1 MELKIT
7 DLKKTYG
14 NVKALKGINYTF
26 TPGVYGILGAN
37 GAGKSTMINLITDN
51 VSRDKNGGS
60 IMYSDGEDNTVSKEL
75 VDILKLGAKFR
86 GVVGYMPQQQG
97 FYEEFSPKAF
107 LKYMAEI
114 KGVKSVKSVDE
125 AGNVTIKKVNQQ
137 IDELLEVVN
146 LTSVAYKKIGG
157 FSGGMKQ
164 RVLLAQ
170 ALLGDPK
177 ILILDEPTAGLDP
190 KERIG
195 IRNYIAELSRDKII
209 LFATHVVSDIEC
221 IADKVL
227 LLKDGEIIATGTSSQ
242 LIENMQGKVGEVV
255 CTLSDVAD
263 LQGKYHIG
271 NIRQRKNGMVLR
283 LVGDELPEEAVRVDN
298 DIDLEDIINSNKR
311 GRRLYDYNFFPRFY
325 INR

>member
-227 LLKDGEIIATGTSSQ
+227 LLKDGEIIATGTPSQ

-255 CTLSDVAD
+255 CTLDDVAA
-263 LQGKYHIG
+263 LQEKYHIG
-271 NIRQRKNGMVLR
+271 NIRQRKDGLVLR
-283 LVGDELPEEAVRVDN
+283 LVGDELPEEAVKVDN
-298 DIDLEDIINSNKR
+298 DIDLEDVY
-311 GRRLYDYNFFPRFY
+311 LYYFE
-325 INR
+325 

>member
-1 MELKIT
+1 MKLEIRN
-7 DLKKTYG
+7 LKKTYG
-14 NVKALKGINYTF
+14 TVQALKGISYTF

-51 VSRDKNGGS
+51 VSRDKVNGGS
-60 IMYSDGEDNTVSKEL
+60 ILYNENNDET
-75 VDILKLGAKFR
+75 DILKLGKLFR
-86 GVVGYMPQQQG
+86 ARVGYMPQQQG
-97 FYEEFSPKAF
+97 FYEDFSPKAF

-114 KGVKSVKSVDE
+114 KGVKKLKTVDE
-125 AGNVTIKKVNQQ
+125 NGNEIVKTVNQQ

-146 LTSVAYKKIGG
+146 LTNVAYKKIGG

-190 KERIG
+190 KERIS
-195 IRNYIAELSRDKII
+195 IRNYIAELSKDKII

-227 LLKDGEIIATGTSSQ
+227 LLKSGEIIATGTPVE
-242 LIENMQGKVGEVV
+242 LIESMAGKVGEIT
-255 CTLSDVAD
+255 CTLDEVGE
-263 LQGKYHIG
+263 LQKEYKIG
-271 NIRQRKNGMVLR
+271 NIRQRKNGLALR
-283 LVGDELPEEAVRVDN
+283 VVGDKLPEEAVKVEDN
-298 DIDLEDIINSNKR
+298 IDLEDVY
-311 GRRLYDYNFFPRFY
+311 LYYFE
-325 INR
+325 